1 MGAGAESKKSLWLE
15 APSRYSGPA
24 PAHVDV
30 AALVAVLIGVAA
42 AVSVP
47 ARADEV
53 FAWVGTG
60 EPNGYPGGKAIC
72 QIVNS

>member
-1 MGAGAESKKSLWLE
+1 MSDKARASELCRVRPVVS
-15 APSRYSGPA
+15 
-24 PAHVDV
+24 
-30 AALVAVLIGVAA
+30 ALVAVLIGVAA

>member
-1 MGAGAESKKSLWLE
+1 
-15 APSRYSGPA
+15 
-24 PAHVDV
+24 
-30 AALVAVLIGVAA
+30 VLIGVAA